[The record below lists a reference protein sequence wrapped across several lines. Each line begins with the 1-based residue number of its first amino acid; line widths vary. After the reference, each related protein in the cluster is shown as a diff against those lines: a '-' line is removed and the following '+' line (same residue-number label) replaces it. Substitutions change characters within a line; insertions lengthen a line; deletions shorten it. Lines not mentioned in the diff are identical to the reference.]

1 MLKIRF
7 TNKFKKDLKR
17 VKKRGSSGFDEEEFK
32 MIISKLAN
40 NEPLDEKYNDHPLQG
55 KFKGTRE
62 FHLAFD
68 LVVIYEIHDDILE
81 LHLIRMGTHEE
92 VF

>member
-17 VKKRGSSGFDEEEFK
+17 VKKRGSSGFDEDEFK

-40 NEPLDEKYNDHPLQG
+40 NEPLDEKYNDHPL
-55 KFKGTRE
+55 
-62 FHLAFD
+62 
-68 LVVIYEIHDDILE
+68 
-81 LHLIRMGTHEE
+81 
-92 VF
+92 